1 MDFITL
7 MFIAVGLSMDAF
19 AVSVSSGLS
28 AQKMSRAGGVKIA
41 ACFGVF
47 QGLMPLIGYTVAST
61 FADRIQ
67 AVDHWVAFALLAFVG
82 GKMLW
87 EAFRGGDEG
96 EAKDPSQWR
105 NLLVLAIATSIDAL
119 AVGASFAVTPKTGM
133 FAVSYGHFVCCGMI
147 AVTTFV
153 ISGAGVYI
161 GKRFGN
167 EFGNKA
173 EIVGGI
179 VLVGIGVKVLLEH
192 TLFA

>member
-1 MDFITL
+1 
-7 MFIAVGLSMDAF
+7 MFIAAGLSMDAF
-19 AVSVSSGLS
+19 AVSVSSGLG
-28 AQKMSRAGGVKIA
+28 AQKMSRAGGLKIA
-41 ACFGVF
+41 ASFGVF

-61 FADRIQ
+61 FADKIQ

-96 EAKDPSQWR
+96 EGKDPSQWR

-133 FAVSYGHFVCCGMI
+133 FAASYGYLICCGII
-147 AVTTFV
+147 AVTTFA
-153 ISGAGVYI
+153 ISAAGVYI

-167 EFGNKA
+167 KFGNKA

-179 VLVGIGVKVLLEH
+179 VLVGIGVKILLEH